1 MAFQDSCGTII
12 IDAVLTDIGR
22 QKMAKGEFRVTK
34 FALGDDEV
42 DYTFGEGVGL
52 NYTLNEPALPT
63 LEASSNQGNPIKY
76 GLLSLP
82 RKDIIYIPQFH
93 INEKVTGAAK
103 RTDGRYYVAVN
114 KETTRKLELELAG
127 PEYVIENNSRIR
139 NFIMFETGIH
149 NENLELDQG
158 TSGRERYITNL
169 GLSDGNLF
177 IYCDRRLVDE
187 VLVNSN
193 DSFFKNDTGSNLYMN
208 LLPLRE
214 TVKISLTTMFD
225 EQNCYK
231 MKSVPNEIYNDY
243 NQTISV
249 VNGPR
254 GIVGATSIKIKNELI
269 NDSESNADARYTT
282 FGTTDSLLF
291 GGSDKYDY
299 IDTSFVIEGASTGM
313 QKIIPIRIIRYSGT

>member
-42 DYTFGEGVGL
+42 DYTFGEGIGL
-52 NYTLNEPALPT
+52 NYTLNEPLLPT
-63 LEASSNQGNPIKY
+63 LEASSNQGIPIKY

-82 RKDIIYIPQFH
+82 RKDIIYIPQFY
-93 INEKVTGAAK
+93 INEKVPTAAK
-103 RTDGRYYVAVN
+103 MTDGRYYVSVN
-114 KETTRKLELELAG
+114 KETTKKIETELG
-127 PEYVIENNSRIR
+127 GSEYVIENNSRTR

-149 NENLELDQG
+149 NDKLEIDQG
-158 TSGRERYITNL
+158 TSGRERFITNL
-169 GLSDGNLF
+169 GLSDENLF
-177 IYCDRRLVDE
+177 IYCDRRFVDE
-187 VLVNSN
+187 LLINSK
-193 DSFFKNDTGSNLYMN
+193 DSFFKNDTGSNLYMDF
-208 LLPLRE
+208 LPLRE

-225 EQNCYK
+225 EQDCYK
-231 MKSVPNEIYNDY
+231 MSSVPNEVYDDF
-243 NQTISV
+243 NQTIST

-254 GIVGATSIKIKNELI
+254 GIAGGISIKIKNEML
-269 NDSESNADARYTT
+269 NGSESEADTRYAT
-282 FGTTDSLLF
+282 FGITNSLLF

-299 IDTSFVIEGASTGM
+299 IDTSFVVEGASTGM